1 MLAALFK
8 CLDPALT
15 IAATLNSKS
24 PFVVPFGREQEAD
37 TVKQSFKKGR
47 PHPRLD
53 AKMLISGLFAGNSD
67 FLTIANVFAV
77 WRRMSDNP
85 NAARVFCRRN
95 FLSQQVRYDEQLSS
109 KEGLTSAFQT
119 LQQIEELRQQLYS
132 YLVDTSFVKVSPG
145 EKEAMARYAE
155 HH

>member
-1 MLAALFK
+1 MFTWVSKACRDQGAIESLSVAFLSGKFLLLAALFK

-47 PHPRLD
+47 GDVRN
-53 AKMLISGLFAGNSD
+53 AKSHEAHSFGYSGDSD

-77 WRRMSDNP
+77 WRKMSDNP

-95 FLSQQVRYDEQLSS
+95 FLSQQVCEAELSS
-109 KEGLTSAFQT
+109 P
-119 LQQIEELRQQLYS
+119 I
-132 YLVDTSFVKVSPG
+132 
-145 EKEAMARYAE
+145 
-155 HH
+155 